1 MSATDPP
8 PRARGVAPKMPATD
22 LSIHTILDDSSC
34 GLTKEPETDE
44 ASYCGRK
51 CASKSEAE
59 GQEIAD
65 VI

>member
-1 MSATDPP
+1 
-8 PRARGVAPKMPATD
+8 MPATD